1 MRLKKCFMVL
11 ALSCVLCSVVAPTY
25 TAHAETKTYTK
36 DFNKDGTVF
45 TEGQTYKMT
54 FTMKKSGKY
63 SGYLYSPDGTKYAL
77 IPNGKKKLIALIK
90 NYSDGEWQ
98 IVIHKNKG
106 TIGEFTMKAEP
117 VTLDDGNNG
126 NFDGSVTVV
135 REITGFN
142 AHFEDGTLVC
152 SWQPNNGAV
161 YITVTDNSTG
171 EQLDSQQISDATT
184 YSYEIPQ
191 TVKTITVSASDGSS
205 AGVNGSGRTYTFD
218 VVREFPGC
226 TVSYPVNEYCNS
238 EELQGD
244 ITLDDTYTVEV
255 KVNDITV
262 LPATNVASGAS
273 TLIVP
278 LTGISDGDVI
288 LNTIVSDAKGNK
300 VTYPV
305 GFKKDTVAPKLTLAK
320 EYDGTSV
327 NGDTLT
333 IEGSVKDFTHLF
345 MNETEIT
352 PATDGTFSADC
363 SLHDGNNK
371 IVIKAVDAA
380 GNESV
385 SEINVT
391 ASKAAMGTSGGSGR
405 MVLFLIIIIV
415 IVLLFNKKKKP
426 SGKASAKKKKTKTGA
441 QPEEVIEYYDE
452 NGNRIDPSE
461 LGDDV
466 VFVDENG
473 NEVKGQ

>member
-1 MRLKKCFMVL
+1 M
-11 ALSCVLCSVVAPTY
+11 
-25 TAHAETKTYTK
+25 
-36 DFNKDGTVF
+36 
-45 TEGQTYKMT
+45 
-54 FTMKKSGKY
+54 
-63 SGYLYSPDGTKYAL
+63 
-77 IPNGKKKLIALIK
+77 
-90 NYSDGEWQ
+90 
-98 IVIHKNKG
+98 
-106 TIGEFTMKAEP
+106 
-117 VTLDDGNNG
+117 
-126 NFDGSVTVV
+126 
-135 REITGFN
+135 
-142 AHFEDGTLVC
+142 
-152 SWQPNNGAV
+152 
-161 YITVTDNSTG
+161 
-171 EQLDSQQISDATT
+171 
-184 YSYEIPQ
+184 
-191 TVKTITVSASDGSS
+191 
-205 AGVNGSGRTYTFD
+205 
-218 VVREFPGC
+218 
-226 TVSYPVNEYCNS
+226 
-238 EELQGD
+238 
-244 ITLDDTYTVEV
+244 
-255 KVNDITV
+255 
-262 LPATNVASGAS
+262 
-273 TLIVP
+273 
-278 LTGISDGDVI
+278 
-288 LNTIVSDAKGNK
+288 SDAKGNK

-391 ASKAAMGTSGGSGR
+391 ASKAAMDTSGGSGR

-415 IVLLFNKKKKP
+415 IVLLYNKKKKP

-461 LGDDV
+461 FQRL
-466 VFVDENG
+466 
-473 NEVKGQ
+473 